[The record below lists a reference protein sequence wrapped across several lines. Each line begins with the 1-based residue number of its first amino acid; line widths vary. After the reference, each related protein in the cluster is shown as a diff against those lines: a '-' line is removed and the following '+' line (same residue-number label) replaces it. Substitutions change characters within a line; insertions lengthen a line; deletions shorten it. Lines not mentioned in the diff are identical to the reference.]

1 MLKAE
6 DKQFLD
12 AALKVCGS

>member
-6 DKQFLD
+6 DRRFSD